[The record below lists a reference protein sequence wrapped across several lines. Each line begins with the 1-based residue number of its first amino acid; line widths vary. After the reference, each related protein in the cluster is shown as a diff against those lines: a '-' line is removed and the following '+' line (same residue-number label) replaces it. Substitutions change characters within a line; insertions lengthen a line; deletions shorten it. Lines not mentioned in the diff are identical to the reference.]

1 LTSNDHSNFGKGNNI
16 LKFNY
21 ELSPITVGF
30 SQDRESLALFLVH
43 ICAIIGGVFTAV
55 SIIDAIIHKSF
66 SLLFK
71 KRIGKLS

>member
-1 LTSNDHSNFGKGNNI
+1 LTSNDHHNHGKGNNI

-30 SQDRESLALFLVH
+30 TKERESLALFLVH
-43 ICAIIGGVFTAV
+43 ICAIVGGVFTAV
-55 SIIDAIIHKSF
+55 SIVDAIIHKSF
-66 SLLFK
+66 TLLFK